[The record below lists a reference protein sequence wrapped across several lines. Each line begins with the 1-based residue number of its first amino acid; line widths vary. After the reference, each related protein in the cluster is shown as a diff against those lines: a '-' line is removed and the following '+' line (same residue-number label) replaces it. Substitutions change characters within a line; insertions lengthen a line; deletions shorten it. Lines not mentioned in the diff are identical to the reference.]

1 MVFIRQDIGM
11 LLESNTLEEIL
22 LAYEYH
28 VEAWKREFLK
38 VDSKEKI
45 ADTNMEPLVLR
56 YRVLQKLMINI
67 KSVDKNFYHVSKVWK
82 LIGDDMW
89 RAHNRYKKEHGQR
102 YNVDMAASRVYQE
115 EDFPIFPP
123 KPTQSVKN

>member
-1 MVFIRQDIGM
+1 M

-67 KSVDKNFYHVSKVWK
+67 KSVDKNF
-82 LIGDDMW
+82 
-89 RAHNRYKKEHGQR
+89 
-102 YNVDMAASRVYQE
+102 
-115 EDFPIFPP
+115 
-123 KPTQSVKN
+123 